1 MNSPDPTTEKHTIM
15 KALHKLIEERVKP
28 NFTGEG
34 KLKRFWVVFDALET
48 FLFTPGHTTKKGV
61 HVRDGIDLKR
71 TMFLVI
77 VAMVPALLFGTWNI
91 GHQYYLSLGEIT
103 TADPWNA
110 MLLDKLIVGA
120 IKVVPLIVVSYA
132 TGLGIE
138 FVIAGMNGH
147 AINEG
152 FLVSGMLI
160 PLIMPVDVPLWMV
173 AVATAFAVLIAKEVF
188 GGTGMNIL
196 NVALTARAFLFF
208 AYPKQMSGEIWIHD
222 VMASKAGG
230 VLADGYTGAT
240 ALGHLA
246 NTVGQP
252 VSGEVSNGVMA
263 MFADGGMFSL
273 MNCFIG
279 TIPGSV
285 AETSALAALI
295 GAAILIWTGI
305 GSWRIISSF
314 IVGGLVMGVIF
325 NALGLNAYMTIGPVH
340 QIVMG
345 GFMFGAVF
353 MATDPVSAAQTNTGK
368 WIYGFL
374 GGFFSIMIRVFNPAY
389 PEGVMMAILFMNV
402 MAPTID
408 HYVIEANIR
417 RREKRMAASAAVA

>member
-1 MNSPDPTTEKHTIM
+1 M

-417 RREKRMAASAAVA
+417 RREKRLAASAAVA

>member
-1 MNSPDPTTEKHTIM
+1 M
-15 KALHKLIEERVKP
+15 
-28 NFTGEG
+28 
-34 KLKRFWVVFDALET
+34 
-48 FLFTPGHTTKKGV
+48 
-61 HVRDGIDLKR
+61 
-71 TMFLVI
+71 LV
-77 VAMVPALLFGTWNI
+77 
-91 GHQYYLSLGEIT
+91 
-103 TADPWNA
+103 
-110 MLLDKLIVGA
+110 
-120 IKVVPLIVVSYA
+120 
-132 TGLGIE
+132 
-138 FVIAGMNGH
+138 
-147 AINEG
+147 
-152 FLVSGMLI
+152 
-160 PLIMPVDVPLWMV
+160 
-173 AVATAFAVLIAKEVF
+173 
-188 GGTGMNIL
+188 
-196 NVALTARAFLFF
+196 
-208 AYPKQMSGEIWIHD
+208 
-222 VMASKAGG
+222 
-230 VLADGYTGAT
+230 DGYTGAT

-246 NTVGQP
+246 GTVGTARRKRAP
-252 VSGEVSNGVMA
+252 PHVA
-263 MFADGGMFSL
+263 FADGGMFSL
-273 MNCFIG
+273 SNCFLG
-279 TIPGSV
+279 LIPGSV
-285 AETSALAALI
+285 GETSALACLI

-417 RREKRMAASAAVA
+417 RREKRLAASAAVA

>member
-1 MNSPDPTTEKHTIM
+1 M
-15 KALHKLIEERVKP
+15 KALHKLIDERVKP

-91 GHQYYLSLGEIT
+91 GHQYFGAFTANHGIDAWYYTGAAGEAT
-103 TADPWNA
+103 
-110 MLLDKLIVGA
+110 LIAKILVGA

-173 AVATAFAVLIAKEVF
+173 ALATAFAVVIAKEVF

-222 VMASKAGG
+222 VMASKTGG

-252 VSGEVSNGVMA
+252 VNGEVSSGVMA

-417 RREKRMAASAAVA
+417 RREKRLTAAAAVA